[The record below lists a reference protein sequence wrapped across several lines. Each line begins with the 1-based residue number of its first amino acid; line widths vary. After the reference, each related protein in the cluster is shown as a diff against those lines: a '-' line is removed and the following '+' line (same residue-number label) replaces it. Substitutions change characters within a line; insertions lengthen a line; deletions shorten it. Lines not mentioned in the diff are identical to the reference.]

1 RSLVASRRLCDT
13 EALATSSQL
22 TNLPRP
28 RSAQTFV
35 KAEVNVVLP
44 WSTCP
49 IVPMF
54 TCGLRRS
61 YFAFAITSP
70 YLPVQSVKYLRYCIS
85 ATFDRRSG
93 SSKPTGTGPVLA
105 GLGWAGV

>member
-1 RSLVASRRLCDT
+1 GT
-13 EALATSSQL
+13 ESMATTSHR
-22 TNLPRP
+22 TDLPRP
-28 RSAQTFV
+28 RSAHTFV
-35 KAEVNVVLP
+35 KAEVSVVLP

-70 YLPVQSVKYLRYCIS
+70 LRAAFTPPDGARRYRRDRWSPARGLS
-85 ATFDRRSG
+85 AGSRKLNSLSDRL
-93 SSKPTGTGPVLA
+93 VA
-105 GLGWAGV
+105 

>member
-1 RSLVASRRLCDT
+1 M
-13 EALATSSQL
+13 
-22 TNLPRP
+22 NLPRP

-35 KAEVNVVLP
+35 KAEVSVVLP

-85 ATFDRRSG
+85 AAFDRFTRCNQEQRVPG
-93 SSKPTGTGPVLA
+93 SSKLDVEPTTRIDRVTSSLQNTCSA
-105 GLGWAGV
+105 N